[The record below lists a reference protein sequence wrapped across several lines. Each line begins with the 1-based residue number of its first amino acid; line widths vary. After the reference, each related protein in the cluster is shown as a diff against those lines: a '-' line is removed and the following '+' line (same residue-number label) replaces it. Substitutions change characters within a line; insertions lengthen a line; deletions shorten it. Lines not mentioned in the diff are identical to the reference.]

1 MCVCAAD
8 QQDGFGGGNVLE
20 DNLLFAWVLE
30 TNDHG
35 AVNSWD
41 RVPFTTLV
49 GSTPGRPSDIPAL
62 NHIRHNFIINSG
74 TTGLGTTGGI
84 WNLDHDDGSA
94 HYDDFS
100 NFLVYAGTKNYLG
113 DTKKIRANVIVQP
126 DVGRSSTP
134 FCHQEVQDW
143 TMEPKKPY
151 GEYFTDNICLMRQGG
166 TMLSTACDLS
176 SGLPLRSM
184 MAITSNNTYYSAGGA
199 SSMVACGWEN
209 GSAWGK
215 LQAGGMEAGSV
226 ARPTQPT
233 VAEIVALG
241 RQALGV

>member
-1 MCVCAAD
+1 
-8 QQDGFGGGNVLE
+8 
-20 DNLLFAWVLE
+20 
-30 TNDHG
+30 
-35 AVNSWD
+35 
-41 RVPFTTLV
+41 
-49 GSTPGRPSDIPAL
+49 
-62 NHIRHNFIINSG
+62 
-74 TTGLGTTGGI
+74 
-84 WNLDHDDGSA
+84 
-94 HYDDFS
+94 
-100 NFLVYAGTKNYLG
+100 
-113 DTKKIRANVIVQP
+113 
-126 DVGRSSTP
+126 
-134 FCHQEVQDW
+134 
-143 TMEPKKPY
+143 
-151 GEYFTDNICLMRQGG
+151 
-166 TMLSTACDLS
+166 MLSTACDLS